1 MTGGMSLALGVLVSG
16 NGTNLQ
22 AILDACQDGSLA
34 ATVCC
39 VISNRTD
46 AMALERA
53 SRASVPALAIRHQTF
68 ESREAFDRALIA
80 ALREHGV
87 EWVILAGFMR
97 VLTVELLRAFPGRV
111 VNVHPSLL
119 PAFKG
124 RDAQRQALEH
134 GVKVT
139 GCTVHFVDEGVDSG
153 PIIAQR
159 AVEVQPN
166 DDLSTLSERIHE
178 AEHEVLVS
186 VLRDIASGRVSPS
199 NTALRPRA

>member
-1 MTGGMSLALGVLVSG
+1 MSLALGVLVSG

-22 AILDACQDGSLA
+22 AILDATLDGSLA
-34 ATVCC
+34 ARVCC

-53 SRASVPALAIRHQTF
+53 SRASLPALAIRHQNFPT
-68 ESREAFDRALIA
+68 REAFDRALIA
-80 ALREHGV
+80 ALREHGAD
-87 EWVILAGFMR
+87 WVVLAGFMR
-97 VLTVELLRAFPGRV
+97 VLTPELLRAFPGRV

-119 PAFKG
+119 PAFPG
-124 RDAQRQALEH
+124 VNAQRQAFEH

-159 AVEVQPN
+159 AVEVLPD
-166 DDLSTLSERIHE
+166 DDLAALTERIHA
-178 AEHEVLVS
+178 AEHELLVG
-186 VLRDIASGRVSPS
+186 VLRDIANGRVAPS
-199 NTALRPRA
+199 NTALRPRG